1 MKAGIR
7 EVKNRFS
14 EYLRRVKRGEI
25 LVITE
30 RNTPV
35 AKLVPIRGDEQ
46 VSAVTL
52 VEQGMASWRGGKP
65 QGVAVPPAISGNRSI
80 SALVVEDR
88 R

>member
-14 EYLRRVKRGEI
+14 EYLRQVKQGEI

-30 RNTPV
+30 RNVPV
-35 AKLVPIRGDEQ
+35 TRLVPVQEKGQ
-46 VSAVTL
+46 LPVLTL
-52 VEQGMASWRGGKP
+52 VDEKLASWQGGKP
-65 QGVAVPPAISGNRSI
+65 RGAAVPPAVPGTASI
-80 SALVVEDR
+80 AALVVEDR